1 MSEPDNYPAADKSP
15 NRSNGRN
22 LPDLTMYGYRVS
34 DLLSACSDLGRFS
47 YLAREIESERL
58 VVLKEWRPFNF
69 DNQSL
74 CYDRYLPEI
83 ERLQQLDHPNIPKY
97 LKSFATET
105 GFMVVREFQAGN
117 SLADLGQ
124 LPPADIKLVG
134 DGVLKIL
141 SDLHHLQPSVI
152 HHNLKPENIIVDTEG
167 ELEFYL
173 VDLAL
178 YPERDG
184 EIVRDGEFL
193 PPEQLFDLDR
203 IPASDLHSLGVSL
216 ISSLTGTSTS
226 QAAHLFDDKYRL
238 NFKHLVP
245 EDTDPYVIAWL
256 ESMVEQNRDRRQVNI
271 GSNRH
276 RLASSIFS
284 EREQKGTGFMLPAK
298 RQRKWWRWAV
308 GIGSLLA
315 LGVLLRLFVFPDSD
329 SEELSPAQIAKNQ
342 EIAKQAEFVTSD
354 RGRFITDKRC
364 AGCNLNGLNFAKA
377 DLNGAIV
384 PQSTFNGTN
393 FEGANLSLA
402 IFRDADLS
410 GANLTKANLQKAA
423 FYGTKFAKTNL
434 MGANLS
440 NAKLV
445 YAKFNNSSLRDANLT
460 NADLKF
466 AELQYVNLRNA
477 NLTGADL
484 SNADLSFSNLRNA
497 KLTGAKLTGTNF
509 SGATMPDGSTRP

>member
-1 MSEPDNYPAADKSP
+1 MSESDNYPAVNKT
-15 NRSNGRN
+15 NRSIGHN
-22 LPDLTMYGYRVS
+22 LPDLTMHGYQVS
-34 DLLSACSDLGRFS
+34 DLLSACNDLGRFS
-47 YLAREIESERL
+47 YLAKEIESDRL

-69 DNQSL
+69 ENQSL

-97 LKSFATET
+97 LNSFATET
-105 GFMVVREFQAGN
+105 GFFVVREFQTGN

-124 LPPADIKLVG
+124 LSPADIKLVG

-141 SDLHHLQPSVI
+141 SDLHHLQPIVI

-167 ELEFYL
+167 ELAFYL

-178 YPERDG
+178 YPEGDGDILRDSG
-184 EIVRDGEFL
+184 FL

-203 IPASDLHSLGVSL
+203 IPASDLHSLGVAL
-216 ISSLTGTSTS
+216 ICSLTGTSTS
-226 QAAHLFDDKYRL
+226 QAAHLFDDEYRL
-238 NFKHLVP
+238 HFKHLAP

-256 ESMVEQNRDRRQVNI
+256 ESMVEQNRQRRKVNI
-271 GSNRH
+271 GSNRY
-276 RLASSIFS
+276 RLANSIFS
-284 EREQKGTGFMLPAK
+284 ERDKNGTALNFPAK
-298 RQRKWWRWAV
+298 RKRKWWRWLV

-315 LGVLLRLFVFPDSD
+315 LGFWLRPFVFPDSEI
-329 SEELSPAQIAKNQ
+329 EELSPAQIAKNQ
-342 EIAKQAEFVTSD
+342 EIAKQAEFATSD
-354 RGRFITDKRC
+354 RGRFITEKRC

-377 DLNGAIV
+377 DLNGAVV

-423 FYGTKFAKTNL
+423 FYGAKLSKTNL
-434 MGANLS
+434 AGANLS

-445 YAKFNNSSLRDANLT
+445 YAKFNDTSLRDANLT

-466 AELQYVNLRNA
+466 AELKYVNLSNA